1 MSVFNLPNVCIAPNI
16 RAEYERR
23 YPNELPRAVPLM
35 EKLLPLLSLKYPLWQ
50 FQGTTYNN
58 SAGFMSFHVVDKG
71 EVLGTI
77 TTDWVGGKH
86 KYLVRNKRIDDA
98 RERGNGY
105 RTDDPNKVVAKIKK
119 LFGRKTV
126 TERLQEAVEKA
137 GNQTYRSAD
146 DAQYAARQALG
157 RINDELLKFARLPDM
172 YAQFIE
178 YARKTE
184 ATNTALETYETAS
197 LAMRTTSEL
206 RDKYNKN
213 ETTLVVRDDDEYIV
227 KTKAGVKIYMDYDLP
242 TTLRGK
248 IGMLKL
254 VEANIAI
261 DGVGMKLNDDL
272 FVLMVDD
279 GEGA

>member
-1 MSVFNLPNVCIAPNI
+1 MSVFNLPNVCIAPDV
-16 RAEYERR
+16 RANYERD
-23 YPNELPRAVPLM
+23 YPNSLPTAFPMM

-50 FQGTTYNN
+50 FQGVLYNHN
-58 SAGFMSFHVVDKG
+58 GFMSFHVVDKG
-71 EVLGTI
+71 EVLGYI
-77 TTDWVGGKH
+77 TFDWVGGKQ

-105 RTDDPNKVVAKIKK
+105 RTDDPNKVVTKIKK
-119 LFGRKTV
+119 VFGRKTV
-126 TERLQEAVEKA
+126 TERLQEAVEQAEKA
-137 GNQTYRSAD
+137 TYGVRST
-146 DAQYAARQALG
+146 AQNKAQHAS
-157 RINDELLKFARLPDM
+157 ARLDTELMQFVRRPEI

-178 YARKTE
+178 YARRTE
-184 ATNTALETYETAS
+184 SVSTILETHETTM
-197 LAMRTTSEL
+197 LTMRTTADL
-206 RDKYNKN
+206 RNKYSKD